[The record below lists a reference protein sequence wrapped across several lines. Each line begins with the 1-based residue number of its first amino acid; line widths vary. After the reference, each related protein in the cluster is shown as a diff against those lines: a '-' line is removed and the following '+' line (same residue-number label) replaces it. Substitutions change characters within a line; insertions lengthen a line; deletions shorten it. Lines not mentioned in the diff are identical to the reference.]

1 MSNDDKVYTHEL
13 VVKFECDENNIVNWH
28 ISTDDSVN
36 NTLGASYKELAR
48 ARAPISAL
56 GIRVLRDLLAE
67 GILELALDR
76 ANNYVWRMYFEQ
88 HAEVCGIASN
98 DAEAQWLAQHD
109 GIGPVQ

>member
-13 VVKFECDENNIVNWH
+13 VVKFECDENNIVNWL
-28 ISTDDSVN
+28 ISTDDAVN
-36 NTLGASYKELAR
+36 NTLDASYEELAR
-48 ARAPISAL
+48 AGAPISAL

-76 ANNYVWRMYFEQ
+76 ANNHIWRRYFER
-88 HAEVCGIASN
+88 HAEICGISSN

-109 GIGPVQ
+109 GVTPLQ